1 MASRCTKTGEPYSTH
16 HLEINSSFQPLSFP
30 SEICCSPNH
39 PRSSFARN
47 SLILRY
53 GSEPAANHQR
63 TINEGE
69 AKELIFCTFSTPKK
83 TVQKWYKKY
92 RLLHL
97 FNPKTPSFIKEKC
110 LFRPSKC
117 SKSELKNDPPCDKSV
132 FVFRT
137 RLIENDSRYT
147 IIIDI

>member
-1 MASRCTKTGEPYSTH
+1 MASRCTKTGEPCSTH

-30 SEICCSPNH
+30 SEICCSPNY

-63 TINEGE
+63 RRSEGAHILHLFNPE
-69 AKELIFCTFSTPKK
+69 K

-97 FNPKTPSFIKEKC
+97 FSPKTPHLSKKNAYFAPPNVQNRSSKMTLRVTN
-110 LFRPSKC
+110 LFLFSA
-117 SKSELKNDPPCDKSV
+117 LG
-132 FVFRT
+132 
-137 RLIENDSRYT
+137 L
-147 IIIDI
+147 

>member
-69 AKELIFCTFSTPKK
+69 AKELIFCPFSTPKK
-83 TVQKWYKKY
+83 LFKNGTKSIDYCTFSALKRPHLSKKNAYFAPPNVQNRSSKMIL
-92 RLLHL
+92 RVTNL
-97 FNPKTPSFIKEKC
+97 F
-110 LFRPSKC
+110 LFSA
-117 SKSELKNDPPCDKSV
+117 LG
-132 FVFRT
+132 
-137 RLIENDSRYT
+137 L
-147 IIIDI
+147 